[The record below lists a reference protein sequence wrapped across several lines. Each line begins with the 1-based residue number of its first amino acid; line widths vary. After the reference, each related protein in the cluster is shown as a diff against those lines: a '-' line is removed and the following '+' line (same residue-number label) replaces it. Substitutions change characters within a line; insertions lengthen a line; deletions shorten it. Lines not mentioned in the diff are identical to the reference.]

1 MWMRGHR
8 NHVHPSMYPT
18 TDRLIN
24 HAPKEHLV
32 DDTPGLY
39 LHIRAGHTWKNLNAG
54 CTTNSSTHECCA
66 HVIEWSSAPSIPSWT
81 RIIVNTCTE
90 ALNYH
95 QKVHF
100 IWWKD
105 AYRFISTWLT
115 WCPEPY
121 CYLFHETTPNTVLQ
135 NRNACTYSSKVLRKS
150 ILKHWTTSR
159 KNIIV
164 TDVKKKSC
172 ASWSTCQI
180 EENFQASF
188 IALED
193 EPSVAGSE
201 SNKLGMP
208 PQYFIQDLTTQ
219 NSDSLQIHWLTCYEF
234 LTATHA
240 FQITSA
246 VQIKSPRTRPGRMER
261 HHTIITWSQNGI
273 EINIT

>member
-66 HVIEWSSAPSIPSWT
+66 HVIEWSSAPFIPSWT

-121 CYLFHETTPNTVLQ
+121 CYPFHETTQNTVLQ
-135 NRNACTYSSKVLRKS
+135 NRNACTYSSKVLRKP

-164 TDVKKKSC
+164 RDVKKIMCKLINMSNRRKFPGFLYC
-172 ASWSTCQI
+172 TWGWAFGCWFRVQQIRYAASVFHTGFD
-180 EENFQASF
+180 N
-188 IALED
+188 
-193 EPSVAGSE
+193 P
-201 SNKLGMP
+201 
-208 PQYFIQDLTTQ
+208 
-219 NSDSLQIHWLTCYEF
+219 EF
-234 LTATHA
+234 
-240 FQITSA
+240 
-246 VQIKSPRTRPGRMER
+246 
-261 HHTIITWSQNGI
+261 W
-273 EINIT
+273 

>member
-1 MWMRGHR
+1 MRGHR
-8 NHVHPSMYPT
+8 NHVHPSMYTT

-24 HAPKEHLV
+24 HAPMSIWWMTPQDSICTFEL
-32 DDTPGLY
+32 DTHEKTYMLGAPP
-39 LHIRAGHTWKNLNAG
+39 I
-54 CTTNSSTHECCA
+54 NSSTHECCA
-66 HVIEWSSAPSIPSWT
+66 HVIEWSSAPFIPSWT

-164 TDVKKKSC
+164 TDVKKIMCKL
-172 ASWSTCQI
+172 I
-180 EENFQASF
+180 NM
-188 IALED
+188 
-193 EPSVAGSE
+193 
-201 SNKLGMP
+201 SNRRKFPG
-208 PQYFIQDLTTQ
+208 
-219 NSDSLQIHWLTCYEF
+219 F
-234 LTATHA
+234 LYCTWGWA
-240 FQITSA
+240 FGCWFRVQ
-246 VQIKSPRTRPGRMER
+246 QIKYAASVF
-261 HHTIITWSQNGI
+261 HTGFDNPEFW
-273 EINIT
+273 